1 MVLWV
6 AFKLL
11 LLWVGGCRAYRFAD
25 HVVASQE
32 DDQNEYNQET
42 GAATAAATAVGEGVT
57 FIADLPPPTSTLP
70 CFQTSWHRT
79 DELLS
84 FFWEDNVGYSLSSQE
99 DDKNHH
105 PNRELTYGEVT
116 VLGGRQ
122 LAYEMGIGTGTTTVA
137 GPNDAAAKRKKDV
150 VIFYD
155 LGSGV
160 GRLVAQMYLDQ
171 PWRVQKSVGIELSL
185 ERHQWAIHALTGL
198 EQHQHQQDQR
208 WLDSI
213 DESCSSSS
221 SSCDSPADL
230 LRTTNN
236 NNNDDSHHHHHLS
249 LVVGQSIEF
258 HHGNVLEVNVWRDD
272 ATHIFVSSLCFPEAV
287 LDALQQQI
295 ILDWDD
301 VGHQHENNDHDS
313 TRRDHQHGEDR
324 RERRHHR
331 QRGVQPN
338 KNLQVVA
345 SLNRLGRLYKSEEW
359 EERTVSIQM
368 SWGPGTVK
376 IYHRRKKFT
385 P

>member
-11 LLWVGGCRAYRFAD
+11 LLWVGWCRAYRFAD
-25 HVVASQE
+25 NVN
-32 DDQNEYNQET
+32 QNEYNQET
-42 GAATAAATAVGEGVT
+42 GGGAAAAAAVGEGVT

-84 FFWEDNVGYSLSSQE
+84 LFWEDNVGYSLSSQE
-99 DDKNHH
+99 DDKSYHH
-105 PNRELTYGEVT
+105 NRELTYGEVT

-122 LAYEMGIGTGTTTVA
+122 LAYEMGIGTGTTVA
-137 GPNDAAAKRKKDV
+137 GPNDTAAKRKKDV

-185 ERHQWAIHALTGL
+185 ERHQWALGALTGL
-198 EQHQHQQDQR
+198 EQQHQHQQDQR
-208 WLDSI
+208 WFDSI
-213 DESCSSSS
+213 DVSSSSS
-221 SSCDSPADL
+221 SSCDSSTVDL

-236 NNNDDSHHHHHLS
+236 NNNNDSHHHHHLS

-258 HHGNVLEVNVWRDD
+258 HHGNILEVNMWRDD
-272 ATHIFVSSLCFPEAV
+272 ATHIFLSSLCFPEAV
-287 LDALQQQI
+287 LDTLQQQI
-295 ILDWDD
+295 ILGWD
-301 VGHQHENNDHDS
+301 VGHQHENHDND
-313 TRRDHQHGEDR
+313 TRDHHGEDR
-324 RERRHHR
+324 ERQHR
-331 QRGVQPN
+331 QRVQPN

-345 SLNRLGRLYKSEEW
+345 SLNRLGRLYESEEW